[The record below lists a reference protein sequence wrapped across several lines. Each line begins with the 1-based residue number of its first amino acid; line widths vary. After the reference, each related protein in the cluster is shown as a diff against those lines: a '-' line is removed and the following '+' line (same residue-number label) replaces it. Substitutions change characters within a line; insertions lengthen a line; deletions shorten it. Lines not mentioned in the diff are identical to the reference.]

1 MSEEYDT
8 MENKKIIANL
18 QNVVTRLPELRF
30 TAPVNWVLE
39 EKQQWAVIGP
49 NGAGKTLLADL
60 LQSKFALKEG
70 EVTLGYEGK
79 VSELIRSIAFK
90 DIYSLAD
97 CRNSYYQQRW
107 HSTETEEIPTIEDIL
122 KEHAGTSD
130 LKKILSLFGI
140 EELLPKKL
148 IFLSSGELRKFLI
161 VRTLLKHPRMLIL
174 DNPFIGLDAPSRGIL
189 VEMLQQMS
197 KMQGVQIVLLLSNP
211 DDIPKMITHVLPV
224 RNRTIQPVMTRE
236 EFLNDS
242 ELINRLFPI
251 NQSFSSSVPGGIDLP
266 VDKEKEPSGHH
277 VTFRMEH
284 VVIKY
289 GTRTILKDLN
299 WEVKNGEKWAL
310 SGPNGAGKSTLL
322 SLIYADNPQSYANT
336 LYLFDKKRGSGES
349 IWDIKKRIGYVSPEM
364 HLYYMENVSA
374 LRIVGSGFFD
384 SVGLFRKC
392 TEEQELIALEWMQVF
407 GIEELKERSF
417 LTLSSGEQRLVLL
430 ARAFVKDPDL
440 IILDEPLHGLDVSNK
455 KKAAGIIERFCSRSG
470 KTLIYVT
477 HYPHELPPCVNKHF
491 ELMKNV

>member
-1 MSEEYDT
+1 MGSR
-8 MENKKIIANL
+8 KISINIE
-18 QNVVTRLPELRF
+18 NVVTRLAELRF
-30 TAPVNWVLE
+30 TAPLNWKIE
-39 EKQQWAVIGP
+39 EGQQWAVIGP
-49 NGAGKTLLADL
+49 NGAGKTLIADV
-60 LQSKFALKEG
+60 LQRKFALKEG
-70 EVTLGYEGK
+70 EVFFGYEGK
-79 VSELIRSIAFK
+79 SSELVKSIAFK

-107 HSTETEEIPTIEDIL
+107 HSTESEEMPTIEGIL
-122 KEHAGTSD
+122 NEYVEASD
-130 LKKILSLFGI
+130 YHRLLSLFGI
-140 EELLPKKL
+140 NDLLPKKL

-161 VRTLLKHPRMLIL
+161 VRTLLKHPRILIL
-174 DNPFIGLDAPSRGIL
+174 DNPFIGLDASSRALL
-189 VEMLQQMS
+189 VEMLEQITGLQE
-197 KMQGVQIVLLLSNP
+197 VQVILLLSNP
-211 DDIPKMITHVLPV
+211 DDIPQMITHVLPIC
-224 RNRTIQPVMTRE
+224 NRACLPVETRE
-236 EFLNDS
+236 TFLKNSD
-242 ELINRLFPI
+242 LISRLFPLEEEKKGSDWNYI
-251 NQSFSSSVPGGIDLP
+251 NLP
-266 VDKEKEPSGHH
+266 VNDEKEPSGHD

-289 GTRTILKDLN
+289 GNRTILKELD

-364 HLYYMENVSA
+364 HLYYMENVPSIH
-374 LRIVGSGFFD
+374 IVASGFFD

-392 TEEQELIALEWMQVF
+392 SDEQEAIALEWMRIF
-407 GIEELKERSF
+407 GIAELKDRSF
-417 LTLSSGEQRLVLL
+417 LSLSSGEQRLVLL

-455 KKAAGIIERFCSRSG
+455 KKVAGIIERFGSRPG

-477 HYPHELPPCVNKHF
+477 HYPHELPSCVDKRYELVKH
-491 ELMKNV
+491 V